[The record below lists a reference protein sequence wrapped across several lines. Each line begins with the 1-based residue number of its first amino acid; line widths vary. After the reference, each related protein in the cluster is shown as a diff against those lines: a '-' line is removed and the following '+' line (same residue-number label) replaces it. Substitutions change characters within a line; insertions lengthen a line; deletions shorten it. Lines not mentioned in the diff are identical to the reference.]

1 MPNPNGAAVFTTML
15 PTLLLL
21 ALAAVTALIG
31 RLRPGLP
38 ASFHRWLSSI
48 ALVGAGIAGVITLD
62 GLEHTRGLG
71 LAAYSGAVVADRIG
85 VFGVVLLCAT
95 GLVAVLTSGA
105 AATRLGP
112 RLPAFH
118 ALVLSATAGGTVV
131 AIQWEMGMLVV
142 GLGLLVISL
151 VGLVALEK
159 TAEAPGEVA
168 LRALAGGGVALAL
181 LLYGLAIVYGA
192 TGSTNLAATA
202 GLLAHAGPLEGLGLA
217 LTVLGLAYLVGAP
230 PLHRWVLQVA
240 SVSSGAVAGTVV
252 SLAAA
257 AGGIALVRVLVSG
270 FSTSLRPWVVLAA
283 VLGAAACLYPAL
295 LSLAAGGLRRLIG
308 LGACLQGGLL
318 LVAVIAGGIGG
329 DYRPAGGVTAL
340 LFALVI
346 FVLSVQASFLAV
358 ARLEIDGIGTAVADV
373 RGLLRRSPTTAVL
386 LCLGLA
392 GLAGLPPLGGFIARI
407 LIAESAVAAGY
418 AWVAAASVV
427 ASVIYAIPAVRW
439 MATILVEDDERPAV
453 ISETPRLTA
462 LVGVACAVLGVVA
475 TVVAGPLLYAANQA
489 ATALR

>member
-48 ALVGAGIAGVITLD
+48 ALVGAGIAGVVTLD

-318 LVAVIAGGIGG
+318 LVAVIAGG
-329 DYRPAGGVTAL
+329 
-340 LFALVI
+340 
-346 FVLSVQASFLAV
+346 
-358 ARLEIDGIGTAVADV
+358 
-373 RGLLRRSPTTAVL
+373 
-386 LCLGLA
+386 
-392 GLAGLPPLGGFIARI
+392 
-407 LIAESAVAAGY
+407 
-418 AWVAAASVV
+418 
-427 ASVIYAIPAVRW
+427 
-439 MATILVEDDERPAV
+439 
-453 ISETPRLTA
+453 
-462 LVGVACAVLGVVA
+462 
-475 TVVAGPLLYAANQA
+475 
-489 ATALR
+489 